1 MLQKKEILRAKGK
14 IKETYTQ
21 FSRFYG
27 FLEEKFEK
35 GLRKRVLAHLMLQK
49 GETALE
55 IGFGTGCTLEEMA
68 EVVGQTGRVYGIDI
82 TPRMVLLARKRL
94 AGKGFAER
102 AELTEGDARDM
113 PYPDNQF
120 DAVLMTSVLELFDT
134 PEIPGV
140 LREVRRVL
148 KQEGRLV
155 VASIP
160 KEGFEASKVLL
171 LYEWLH
177 QKFPK
182 HASCRP
188 IYLEDSLK
196 EACYRI
202 RKAEVLLLA
211 KIFPMKIVSAKNNIN

>member
-1 MLQKKEILRAKGK
+1 MPRKKEILRVKGK
-14 IKETYTQ
+14 IKETYTM

-35 GLRKRVLAHLMLQK
+35 GLRKRALAHLVLQK

-55 IGFGTGCTLEEMA
+55 IGFGTGCALEQMA
-68 EVVGQTGRVYGIDI
+68 EVVGQTGRIYGIDI
-82 TPRMVLLARKRL
+82 TPRMVELARKRL
-94 AGKGFAER
+94 RRKGLSGR

-120 DAVLMTSVLELFDT
+120 DAVLMASVLELFDT
-134 PEIPGV
+134 PEIPVV
-140 LREVRRVL
+140 LKEVKRVL
-148 KQEGRLV
+148 KPEGRLV

-160 KEGFEASKVLL
+160 KEGFEDSKVLT

-196 EACYRI
+196 YTGYRI
-202 RKAEVLLLA
+202 TKAEVLLLA
-211 KIFPMKIVSAKNNIN
+211 KIFPMKIVSAKTS